1 MGVASGAAGNERR
14 SWLSF
19 ELLRIFEV
27 LSIMGFLSYGH
38 LVQVSMRMA
47 NKNTIMLIADKM
59 AFVLLWGTLVKAL
72 RRVGLSMVEEMSSK

>member
-1 MGVASGAAGNERR
+1 MGVASSAAGNERR
-14 SWLSF
+14 RWLSF

-47 NKNTIMLIADKM
+47 NKNTIMLTADKM